1 MVACGAVAVGRCTR
15 NGRFRRW
22 VFSRVSG
29 HLGVGRPSIYT
40 ASGRRHGR
48 NPRPNRHPGH
58 FPTSRFFCSN
68 LVGAPPAGKRCATTG
83 GLRSSQTCTAEC
95 FRSRAEVFFARWH
108 SCCFRSWAF
117 CCSRFCCVGRR
128 EGVHHESRACP
139 SQQTV
144 QTAAYGANRR
154 HHPGKIASSGMVYN
168 PFNKE

>member
-1 MVACGAVAVGRCTR
+1 MRNRVASCNPVPSPRLI
-15 NGRFRRW
+15 NGR
-22 VFSRVSG
+22 VADDAGVECVSL
-29 HLGVGRPSIYT
+29 HCGVREEE
-40 ASGRRHGR
+40 SGQ
-48 NPRPNRHPGH
+48 NPDRTSGLHAGH
-58 FPTSRFFCSN
+58 FPISRFFCPN
-68 LVGAPPAGKRCATTG
+68 LVGAPPPAGKRCATTG

-144 QTAAYGANRR
+144 QTAAYGASRR
-154 HHPGKIASSGMVYN
+154 HHPGKIASSRMVYN
-168 PFNKE
+168 PFSKE